1 MEETLKLI
9 DGIQAHG
16 DDWEEIIKV
25 IEFFYQPISFSM
37 AKRLKPIASFI

>member
-25 IEFFYQPISFSM
+25 ILNLFKYF
-37 AKRLKPIASFI
+37 